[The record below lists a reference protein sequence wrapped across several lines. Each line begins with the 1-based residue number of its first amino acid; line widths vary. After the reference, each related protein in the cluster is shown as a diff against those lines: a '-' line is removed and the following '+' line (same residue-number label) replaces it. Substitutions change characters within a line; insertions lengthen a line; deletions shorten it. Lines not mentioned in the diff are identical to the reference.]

1 MSRTFWRSLAV
12 AGLLASGAAKAQFA
26 NRSIGFSAGYIR
38 LNEPVISWAI
48 PLGLM
53 GTYYLEDGL
62 ELTARVHGLIVT
74 LQTTGQQAFAAS
86 GGLGIRYLFLQEQFR
101 PYVGLELSYFQAF
114 LQNGELNYVGGSPA
128 AGFEVML
135 GPQLSVGPRGQMNFY
150 WMLNKSLVVGYEV
163 TMDLAAYF

>member
-1 MSRTFWRSLAV
+1 MSRNFWRSLAV
-12 AGLLASGAAKAQFA
+12 AGLLASGAARAQFA
-26 NRSIGFSAGYIR
+26 NRSIGFSGGYIQ
-38 LNEPVISWAI
+38 LNEPVISWAV

-86 GGLGIRYLFLQEQFR
+86 GGMGVRYLFLQELFR

-114 LQNGELNYVGGSPA
+114 LQNPLNYAGASPA

-150 WMLNKSLVVGYEV
+150 WMLNRSLVVGFEV
-163 TMDLAAYF
+163 TVDLAAYF